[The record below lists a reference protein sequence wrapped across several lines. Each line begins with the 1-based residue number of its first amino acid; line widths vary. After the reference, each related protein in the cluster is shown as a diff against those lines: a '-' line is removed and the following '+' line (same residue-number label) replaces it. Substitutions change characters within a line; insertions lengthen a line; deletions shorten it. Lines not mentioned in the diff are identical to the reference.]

1 MSRIGARRIGT
12 THALTSEIYPA
23 PGSLTLD
30 DYGWGPHFGCQIGDD
45 DKGTLP
51 VRVVAV
57 HRDALDVA
65 GPGFEGRIAGLA
77 QRDDGQTATIGDWL
91 MIDEARRAVRLLERR
106 SLFTRKSAG
115 TARRVQLI
123 AANIDTMLL
132 LTSANQDFNLA
143 RLERFLAL
151 ASEAH
156 VTPVVLITKADL
168 AEDVAP
174 YIASVRRLM
183 PGIAVEAFDARSA
196 DAAEQL
202 KPWFARGKTL
212 VLLGSSGVG
221 KSTLVNSLMG
231 RLLQETQS
239 VRGDDDKGRHT
250 TSGRSLHRLPNGA
263 WLIDTPGI
271 RELQLIDAAQGVD
284 DVFEDVALLAA
295 TCRFSNCTHVSEPGC
310 AVQAALAAG
319 TLDAPR
325 LKRFQKLQA
334 EERQNTNHIARAQRP
349 GRLAKRER

>member
-1 MSRIGARRIGT
+1 MTHVLTGT
-12 THALTSEIYPA
+12 IAD
-23 PGSLTLD
+23 GLTLE
-30 DYGWGPHFGCQIGDD
+30 DYGWSPHFQAQL
-45 DKGTLP
+45 TAESASLLP

-91 MIDEARRAVRLLERR
+91 LIDGGRRAVRLLERR
-106 SLFTRKSAG
+106 SVFTRKSAG

-174 YIASVRRLM
+174 YIASVRALM

-231 RLLQETQS
+231 RLLQETQG

-250 TSGRSLHRLPNGA
+250 TSARSLHRLANGA

-284 DVFEDVALLAA
+284 EVFEDVALLAA
-295 TCRFSNCTHVSEPGC
+295 NCRFSNCTHVDEPGC
-310 AVQAALAAG
+310 AVQAAIASGA
-319 TLDAPR
+319 LDTQR
-325 LKRFQKLQA
+325 FKRFQKLQD
-334 EERQNTNHIARAQRP
+334 EEQRNSEAIARAKRP
-349 GRLAKRER
+349 GSASKRAFARKRAEQDR

>member
-1 MSRIGARRIGT
+1 MHRVLASRNAS
-12 THALTSEIYPA
+12 ALDR
-23 PGSLTLD
+23 LTLED
-30 DYGWGPHFGCQIGDD
+30 FGWDPHFAQQLSENDA
-45 DKGTLP
+45 GTLP

-77 QRDDGQTATIGDWL
+77 QRDDGQTVTIGDWL
-91 MIDEARRAVRLLERR
+91 LLDETRRAVRLLERR
-106 SLFTRKSAG
+106 SVFTRRSAG
-115 TARRVQLI
+115 TGRRVQLI

-132 LTSANQDFNLA
+132 LTSANQDFKLA

-151 ASEAH
+151 ASEAR

-174 YIASVRRLM
+174 YISAVQGLM
-183 PGIAVEAFDARSA
+183 PGIAVHAFDARGA

-202 KPWFARGKTL
+202 KPWFVRGKTL

-231 RLLQETQS
+231 RLLQGTQE

-250 TSGRSLHRLPNGA
+250 TSARSLHRLANGA

-271 RELQLIDAAQGVD
+271 RELQIIDAARGID
-284 DVFEDVALLAA
+284 DVFDDITQLAA
-295 TCRFSNCTHVSEPGC
+295 TCRFSNCTHLSEPDC
-310 AVQAALAAG
+310 AIQAAVVVG
-319 TLDAPR
+319 TLDSPR

-334 EERQNTNHIARAQRP
+334 EERQNTSNIARATRP
-349 GRLAKRER
+349 GRLAKRVR

>member
-1 MSRIGARRIGT
+1 MASTNAS
-12 THALTSEIYPA
+12 ALD
-23 PGSLTLD
+23 GLTLED
-30 DYGWGPHFGCQIGDD
+30 FGWNSHFAQQLSESDA
-45 DKGTLP
+45 GTLP
-51 VRVVAV
+51 VRVVSV

-65 GPGFEGRIAGLA
+65 GSGFEGRISAH
-77 QRDDGQTATIGDWL
+77 RDQAATVGDWL
-91 MIDEARRAVRLLERR
+91 LIDGSHRAVRLLDRR
-106 SLFTRKSAG
+106 SVFTRKGAG
-115 TARRVQLI
+115 TGRRVQLI

-151 ASEAH
+151 AAEAG

-174 YIASVRRLM
+174 FIASVRSLK
-183 PGIAVEAFDARSA
+183 PDIAVTAFDARSA
-196 DAAEQL
+196 DAAAQL
-202 KPWFARGKTL
+202 TPWFVSGKTL

-231 RLLQETQS
+231 RLLQETQD

-250 TSGRSLHRLPNGA
+250 TSARSLHRLANGA

-271 RELQLIDAAQGVD
+271 RELQLIEAAQGVD
-284 DVFEDVALLAA
+284 DVFDDMAQLAA
-295 TCRFSNCTHVSEPGC
+295 TCRFSNCTHLSEPDC
-310 AVQAALAAG
+310 AVQAAVIAG

-325 LKRFQKLQA
+325 LRRFQKLRA
-334 EERQNTNHIARAQRP
+334 EERQNTTAIAHAKRP
-349 GRLAKRER
+349 GRLAKRVR

>member
-1 MSRIGARRIGT
+1 M
-12 THALTSEIYPA
+12 TSA
-23 PGSLTLD
+23 PVPSSDGLTLD
-30 DYGWGPHFGCQIGDD
+30 DFGWGPYFQAQLTAEDAR
-45 DKGTLP
+45 TLP
-51 VRVVAV
+51 VRVVAA

-77 QRDDGQTATIGDWL
+77 QRDDGQTATVGDWL
-91 MIDEARRAVRLLERR
+91 LIDEARRAVRLLDRR
-106 SLFTRKSAG
+106 SVFTRKSAG

-151 ASEAH
+151 ASKVH

-183 PGIAVEAFDARSA
+183 PGIAVAAFDARSA

-202 KPWFARGKTL
+202 KPWLAPGKTL

-231 RLLQETQS
+231 RLLQETQG
-239 VRGDDDKGRHT
+239 VRGGDDKGRHT
-250 TSGRSLHRLPNGA
+250 TSGRSLHRLANGA
-263 WLIDTPGI
+263 WLMDTPGI

-284 DVFEDVALLAA
+284 DVFDDVTQLAA
-295 TCRFSNCTHVSEPGC
+295 NCRFSNCTHASEPGC
-310 AVQAALAAG
+310 AVQQALNSGA
-319 TLDAPR
+319 LDAPR
-325 LKRFQKLQA
+325 LARYQKLQGQ
-334 EERQNTNHIARAQRP
+334 ERKNSEAIARAKRSGHP
-349 GRLAKRER
+349 AKRVR

>member
-1 MSRIGARRIGT
+1 MTST
-12 THALTSEIYPA
+12 NDSALD
-23 PGSLTLD
+23 GLTLD
-30 DYGWGPHFGCQIGDD
+30 DYGWSPHFAGQLSDAD
-45 DKGTLP
+45 AGTLP
-51 VRVVAV
+51 VRVMAV

-77 QRDDGQTATIGDWL
+77 RREDGQTATVGDWL
-91 MIDEARRAVRLLERR
+91 LLDGARRAVRLLERC

-115 TARRVQLI
+115 TGRRVQLI

-183 PGIAVEAFDARSA
+183 PGISVEAFDARSV
-196 DAAEQL
+196 DAAVQL
-202 KPWFARGKTL
+202 KPWFGRGKTL

-295 TCRFSNCTHVSEPGC
+295 TCRFSNCTHESEPGC

-334 EERQNTNHIARAQRP
+334 EERQNTTALAQAKRP
-349 GRLAKRER
+349 GRPSKRVR

>member
-1 MSRIGARRIGT
+1 M
-12 THALTSEIYPA
+12 HAPTLGE
-23 PGSLTLD
+23 LTLNDFGWSAHFQAQMTAD
-30 DYGWGPHFGCQIGDD
+30 DAHF
-45 DKGTLP
+45 LP
-51 VRVVAV
+51 VRVIAV

-65 GPGFEGRIAGLA
+65 GPGFEGRIPGLA
-77 QRDDGQTATIGDWL
+77 QRDDGGTATVGDWL
-91 MIDEARRAVRLLERR
+91 LVDEARRAVRVLERL
-106 SLFTRKSAG
+106 SVFTRKSAG
-115 TARRVQLI
+115 TGRRAQLI

-151 ASEAH
+151 ASEAR

-231 RLLQETQS
+231 RLLQETQG

-250 TSGRSLHRLPNGA
+250 TSARSLHRLPNGA

-295 TCRFSNCTHVSEPGC
+295 TCRFSNCTHASEPGC
-310 AVQAALAAG
+310 AVQAALTAG

-334 EERQNTNHIARAQRP
+334 EERQNTTALAHAKRP
-349 GRLAKRER
+349 GHPSKRVR

>member
-1 MSRIGARRIGT
+1 
-12 THALTSEIYPA
+12 LEQF
-23 PGSLTLD
+23 
-30 DYGWGPHFGCQIGDD
+30 GWGPDFQAQLPLEDE
-45 DKGTLP
+45 KLRP

-91 MIDEARRAVRLLERR
+91 LIDETQRAVRLLERR

-115 TARRVQLI
+115 TGRRVQLI

-151 ASEAH
+151 AAEAR

-174 YIASVRRLM
+174 YITSVQGLM
-183 PGIAVEAFDARSA
+183 PGIAVAAFDARSA
-196 DAAEQL
+196 DAAKQL
-202 KPWFARGKTL
+202 KPWFVRGKTL

-231 RLLQETQS
+231 RLLQETQE
-239 VRGDDDKGRHT
+239 VRGGDDKGRHT
-250 TSGRSLHRLPNGA
+250 TSARSLHRLANGA

-271 RELQLIDAAQGVD
+271 RELQIIDAAHGVD
-284 DVFEDVALLAA
+284 EVFDDITQLAA
-295 TCRFSNCTHVSEPGC
+295 TCRFSNCTHLSEPGC
-310 AVQAALAAG
+310 AVQAAVIEG

-325 LKRFQKLQA
+325 LKRFQKLHA
-334 EERQNTNHIARAQRP
+334 EERRNSTDIGRAKRP
-349 GRLAKRER
+349 NRLAKRVR